1 MGRGRQGSKRGKSAP
16 RAAKRSSQ
24 RPAQRKGY
32 ASNAPLLDVVVER
45 LGGRGDGLAQ
55 ADITVGYVT
64 ETRPLFI
71 PFALPGERVRVRP
84 VSDRGEGV
92 ACDLIELVE
101 PAPERI
107 DPACEHFMICG
118 GCAVQHLEAGAYQSW
133 KRDQVVQYLGR
144 AGLGDVPVAALRTC
158 APEARR
164 RADFVLRMI
173 GRKLVAGFHERGSN
187 RIVEISECPVLRPA
201 IFALMQPLRQLF
213 DGMLEQGQSIDCVV
227 NELDNGLDL
236 LLRLPDHPDLDFR
249 EKLAAF
255 ADDQDLTR
263 LSYHAEGD
271 SLPAPVP
278 LAQRRTPVITFG
290 PVTVTPPPGAF
301 LQATMDGEATIQELV
316 RQGTQG
322 ARAVLDLYAGCGT
335 LCLALD
341 GSAERLAVEGDDAL
355 LAAIRGGADAARLGG
370 RVRTERRDLTQ
381 RPFAGK
387 ELGKFDAVVLDPPRA
402 GAREQAAALAASKVR
417 RIVYVSCNPAT
428 FARDARTLVDGGY
441 ECLEVTPIDQFLWTP
456 HIELVANFVRRDA

>member
-1 MGRGRQGSKRGKSAP
+1 MGRGRQRSKRGRPAQ
-16 RAAKRSSQ
+16 RSTQ
-24 RPAQRKGY
+24 RPAQRRGY
-32 ASNAPLLDVVVER
+32 AANTPLLEVVVER

-55 ADITVGYVT
+55 AEIKTGYVS

-101 PAPERI
+101 AAPERI
-107 DPACEHFMICG
+107 DPACAHFMTCG
-118 GCAVQHLEAGAYQSW
+118 GCAVQHLEAEAYQAW
-133 KRDQVVQYLGR
+133 KRDQVVQYLSR
-144 AGLGDVPVAALRTC
+144 AGLGEVTVGALRTC
-158 APEARR
+158 APAARR
-164 RADFVLRMI
+164 RADFVLRMT
-173 GRKLVAGFHERGSN
+173 GKKLVAGFHERGSN
-187 RIVEISECPVLRPA
+187 RIVEITECPVLRPT
-201 IFALMQPLRQLF
+201 IFALMKPLRQLF
-213 DGMLEQGQSIDCVV
+213 EGRLESGQSVDCVV

-249 EKLAAF
+249 ERLAGF
-255 ADDQDLTR
+255 AEDQDLTR

-271 SLPAPVP
+271 SLPDPVP

-290 PVTVTPPPGAF
+290 PVSVTPPPGAF
-301 LQATMDGEATIQELV
+301 LQATVDGEAAIQELV
-316 RQGTQG
+316 RAGTGG

-341 GSAERLAVEGDDAL
+341 GTAERLAVEGEDAL
-355 LAAIRGGADAARLGG
+355 LAAIRSGADAARLGG

-402 GAREQAAALAASKVR
+402 GAREQAAALAASKVQ

-441 ECLEVTPIDQFLWTP
+441 DCVEVTPIDQFLWTP

>member
-1 MGRGRQGSKRGKSAP
+1 MGRGRQGSKRGRP
-16 RAAKRSSQ
+16 AKRSAQ
-24 RPAQRKGY
+24 RPAQRRGY
-32 ASNAPLLDVVVER
+32 AANAPLLDVVVER

-55 ADITVGYVT
+55 AEITTGYVS

-92 ACDLIELVE
+92 VCDLVELVE
-101 PAPERI
+101 PAPERV
-107 DPACEHFMICG
+107 DPACEHFMTCG
-118 GCAVQHLEAGAYQSW
+118 GCAVQHLEAAAYQAW

-144 AGLGDVPVAALRTC
+144 AGLGEVEVAVLRTC
-158 APEARR
+158 APGARR
-164 RADFVLRMI
+164 RADFVLRMT
-173 GRKLVAGFHERGSN
+173 GKKLVAGFHERGSN
-187 RIVEISECPVLRPA
+187 RIVEVTECPVLRPA

-213 DGMLEQGQSIDCVV
+213 AGRLESGQSVDCVV

-249 EKLAAF
+249 ERLAAF
-255 ADDQDLTR
+255 AEEQDLTR

-271 SLPAPVP
+271 TLPDPVP
-278 LAQRRTPVITFG
+278 LAQRRTPRITFG
-290 PVTVTPPPGAF
+290 PVSVTPPPGAF
-301 LQATMDGEATIQELV
+301 LQATVDGEAAIQQLV
-316 RQGTQG
+316 REGTDG
-322 ARAVLDLYAGCGT
+322 ARTVLDLYAGCGT

-341 GSAERLAVEGDDAL
+341 GTAERLAVEGDDGL

-370 RVRTERRDLTQ
+370 RVRTERRDLSQ
-381 RPFAGK
+381 RPYAGK

-402 GAREQAAALAASKVR
+402 GAREQAAALAESKVQ

-441 ECLEVTPIDQFLWTP
+441 DCLQVTPIDQFLWTP
-456 HIELVANFVRRDA
+456 HIELVAHFVRRGS

>member
-45 LGGRGDGLAQ
+45 LGGRGDGLAK

-101 PAPERI
+101 PAPERV

-187 RIVEISECPVLRPA
+187 RIVEITECPVLRPA

-249 EKLAAF
+249 E
-255 ADDQDLTR
+255 R
-263 LSYHAEGD
+263 L
-271 SLPAPVP
+271 
-278 LAQRRTPVITFG
+278 TFG

-402 GAREQAAALAASKVR
+402 GAREQAAALADSKVQ

-441 ECLEVTPIDQFLWTP
+441 ACLEVTPIDQFLWTP
-456 HIELVANFVRRDA
+456 HIELVAHFVRRDG

>member
-1 MGRGRQGSKRGKSAP
+1 MQKRVGFMGRGRQRSKRV
-16 RAAKRSSQ
+16 
-24 RPAQRKGY
+24 RPAQRPAARRGY
-32 ASNAPLLDVVVER
+32 PANTPLLDVVVTR
-45 LGGRGDGLAQ
+45 LGGRGDGLAE
-55 ADITVGYVT
+55 AEIKTGYVS

-92 ACDLIELVE
+92 VCDLVELVE
-101 PAPERI
+101 AAPDRV
-107 DPACEHFMICG
+107 DPACTHFMTCG

-144 AGLGDVPVAALRTC
+144 AGLADVPVAALRTC
-158 APEARR
+158 APAARR
-164 RADFVLRMI
+164 RADFVLRVV

-201 IFALMQPLRQLF
+201 VFALVAPLRQLF
-213 DGMLEQGQSIDCVV
+213 EGMLEQGQSVDCVV

-249 EKLAAF
+249 ERLAAF

-271 SLPAPVP
+271 SLPEAVP

-290 PVTVTPPPGAF
+290 TVSVAPPPGAF
-301 LQATMDGEATIQELV
+301 LQATAAGEAAIQELV
-316 RQGTQG
+316 RAGTDG

-341 GSAERLAVEGDDAL
+341 GTAERLAVEGDDGL
-355 LAAIRGGADAARLGG
+355 LAAIRTGADVARLGG
-370 RVRTERRDLTQ
+370 RVRTEKRDLTQ

-387 ELGKFDAVVLDPPRA
+387 ELAKFDAVVLDPPRA
-402 GAREQAAALAASKVR
+402 GAREQAAALAESKVQ

-441 ECLEVTPIDQFLWTP
+441 DCLQVTPIDQFLWTP
-456 HIELVANFVRRDA
+456 HIELVAHFTRRAP